1 MILAIDLFRDNILPK
16 PQIFTLKNS
25 NGDTLYCRLFLPLDF
40 DSTKKYP
47 VINYVYGGPHA
58 Q

>member
-16 PQIFTLKNS
+16 PQIFTLKNT

-40 DSTKKYP
+40 DSTKDTL
-47 VINYVYGGPHA
+47 
-58 Q
+58 